1 MSEIRCTG
9 WRVTSADR
17 LPEILA
23 QQREG
28 ALALDEGRR
37 VFELLNAMISR
48 TTRAAAPESGPPTGR
63 ATG

>member
-1 MSEIRCTG
+1 
-9 WRVTSADR
+9 VTSADR

-28 ALALDEGRR
+28 ALALGEGRR

-48 TTRAAAPESGPPTGR
+48 TTRAAAPESGPPTVC